1 MQTPTRTS
9 PSSGQSR
16 LPVPIY
22 HKGRSLSFA
31 HPTTPSPEHD
41 SDDDDLFSPPLVPRS
56 ASMAVEKI
64 PLASGQ
70 EAGDQLTALGCSP
83 RRMTRKQPPRMTESL
98 EFLALFPSKPTSTI
112 QAVEPTQTL
121 HQLEV
126 SPPLETLEVDEPLL
140 PATSLPS
147 RKSSRSPQPP
157 SPTRKPS
164 AAVFGINETK
174 TPPTKRRVLPG
185 SISTPMPSL
194 SERRPSTIASSED
207 SSPPRTPSRV
217 TTMFNVTWGGS
228 SDEGARSLRSTASSS
243 HMRVSSSADGSPFS
257 CSSGSAST
265 CGSWSTPGDS
275 DVFDRPAGA
284 GVSSGPRESRKERKA
299 RKAAEKAA
307 FDADTPPSMRQLFE
321 ASLLDVIDEKGAK
334 VKFGDLVRGR
344 KTMVIFIR
352 HWYCTLCAQY
362 MDSIIKEVSPE
373 ALDEADLELIIIG
386 NGSNK
391 MIDGYRNKSF
401 RCPFKMYTDPTL
413 ALYRALGLTRQTTD
427 AGPDEEKGDYLVQS
441 GLEQTVS
448 TLKRA
453 TKMPLRNPGHF
464 LQLGGEFV
472 FDGTLNVTYTHR
484 MTTTRSHAPIRD
496 VCAEAGVRLEFIHYE
511 PGAPPPLVH
520 RLSARRPYDTDSV
533 EARIEAADLDD
544 WQAERDAQLA
554 RIRQLKAARRI
565 GMTKGMEG
573 EWARSESVVIAQGQE
588 EADELQ
594 RRFGALGLSQ

>member
-1 MQTPTRTS
+1 
-9 PSSGQSR
+9 
-16 LPVPIY
+16 
-22 HKGRSLSFA
+22 
-31 HPTTPSPEHD
+31 
-41 SDDDDLFSPPLVPRS
+41 
-56 ASMAVEKI
+56 
-64 PLASGQ
+64 
-70 EAGDQLTALGCSP
+70 
-83 RRMTRKQPPRMTESL
+83 
-98 EFLALFPSKPTSTI
+98 
-112 QAVEPTQTL
+112 L

-207 SSPPRTPSRV
+207 SSPPRTP
-217 TTMFNVTWGGS
+217 
-228 SDEGARSLRSTASSS
+228 S

-373 ALDEADLELIIIG
+373 ALDEADVELIIIG

-391 MIDGYRNKSF
+391 MIDGYRSEW
-401 RCPFKMYTDPTL
+401 T
-413 ALYRALGLTRQTTD
+413 Q
-427 AGPDEEKGDYLVQS
+427 
-441 GLEQTVS
+441 
-448 TLKRA
+448 
-453 TKMPLRNPGHF
+453 
-464 LQLGGEFV
+464 
-472 FDGTLNVTYTHR
+472 
-484 MTTTRSHAPIRD
+484 
-496 VCAEAGVRLEFIHYE
+496 E
-511 PGAPPPLVH
+511 P
-520 RLSARRPYDTDSV
+520 
-533 EARIEAADLDD
+533 
-544 WQAERDAQLA
+544 
-554 RIRQLKAARRI
+554 
-565 GMTKGMEG
+565 
-573 EWARSESVVIAQGQE
+573 
-588 EADELQ
+588 
-594 RRFGALGLSQ
+594 